1 MATTNNKS
9 VIHNF
14 NVYEDE
20 FHKHQNQL
28 KIKSVGWNGREIEI
42 IPLYQ
47 LMKFGIIP
55 NSDLMELKP
64 FDIIRFEENRAFDS
78 YLIVP
83 LKVKNKFEVELENM
97 DENLKKILLS
107 YGIIEFEFDCSGET
121 ACIPPEG
128 IEAIEKHDIYYFDN
142 IKKMEDVEGIIV
154 DYMYIKDNFDNFKNS
169 VDIIGDPFEFD
180 KIAFIWITNE
190 YKLTLN
196 DASDQQIV
204 SMKDC
209 KIVIPMME
217 IKDQMNAVQLLYSI
231 MKNLP
236 KNRLDPYPYSFDLY
250 QEKNNK
256 NVIISKNNDIMN
268 KNKTKTPNLQSKKK
282 DDLIKIIHE
291 KNSKIDE
298 LETTIFHLKNDLK
311 KITSEYKNIKSLNTD
326 YEKDSKYL
334 NHNVSIGMDN
344 MRNLLTKFENE
355 INKIKPQYC

>member
-1 MATTNNKS
+1 MANTNKS
-9 VIHNF
+9 VIHDF

-55 NSDLMELKP
+55 NLDLMNLKP

-83 LKVKNKFEVELENM
+83 LKVKNKFEVKMENM
-97 DENLKKILLS
+97 DEKLKKFLLG

-128 IEAIEKHDIYYFDN
+128 IEAIEKHDIHYFDN
-142 IKKMEDVEGIIV
+142 IIEMEDTEGIIV
-154 DYMYIKDNFDNFKNS
+154 DYMYIKDNFDKFENS

-180 KIAFIWITNE
+180 KIAFIWITNQ

-196 DASDQQIV
+196 DASDEQ
-204 SMKDC
+204 SDKMKNC
-209 KIVIPMME
+209 KIIIPMME
-217 IKDQMNAVQLLYSI
+217 IKDQMNAVQLIYSI

-236 KNRLDPYPYSFDLY
+236 ESRLDPYPHSFDLY
-250 QEKNNK
+250 ENNVTNEMNETNVNNK
-256 NVIISKNNDIMN
+256 A
-268 KNKTKTPNLQSKKK
+268 KNKVKLPNFKNMKK
-282 DDLIKIIHE
+282 DELIKLLTE
-291 KNSKIDE
+291 KCSKIDE
-298 LETTIFHLKNDLK
+298 LETSLFHTKNELNKTTQLYK
-311 KITSEYKNIKSLNTD
+311 KVKADNHENERD
-326 YEKDSKYL
+326 ARYL
-334 NHNVSIGMDN
+334 NHNVSKGVDN
-344 MRNLLTKFENE
+344 MRQLMNKLENE
-355 INKIKPQYC
+355 LNKIKPEFC